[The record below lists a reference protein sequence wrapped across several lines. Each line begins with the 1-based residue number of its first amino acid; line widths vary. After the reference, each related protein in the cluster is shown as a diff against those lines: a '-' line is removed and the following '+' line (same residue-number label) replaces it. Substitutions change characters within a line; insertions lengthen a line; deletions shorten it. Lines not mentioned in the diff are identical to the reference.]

1 MTFVCLERACS
12 TFVDSV
18 LLLGF
23 VPCSH
28 FVSCPFRTDIS
39 PSPSG
44 RAGIHILPRIIIS
57 WLPRSNTILCFVMNG
72 VPSMQSYSSRFAM
85 SRKVSTWTNS
95 KLIIAVVAKL
105 TFDLLPEQPS
115 CNVTG
120 LSSAR
125 RGNSATR
132 ARSGLTASVV
142 LPESKSVYTLIPL
155 METYATRHISSP
167 FMHFGRIIVPTG
179 QVIVV
184 NVLFNTHCAYVY
196 NVSSLLSW
204 SSSISTYSSY

>member
-1 MTFVCLERACS
+1 MSSSLVSSTVTLVRLEWACS

-57 WLPRSNTILCFVMNG
+57 WLPRSNTILCFVING
-72 VPSMQSYSSRFAM
+72 VPSMQSYLSRFAI
-85 SRKVSTWTNS
+85 SRKVSAWTYS
-95 KLIIAVVAKL
+95 KLIIAVVVKL
-105 TFDLLPEQPS
+105 TFDLLPERPS
-115 CNVTG
+115 CNVTC

-125 RGNSATR
+125 SGNSATQ

-142 LPESKSVYTLIPL
+142 LPESKSVYTLILL
-155 METYATRHISSP
+155 METYAARHISSP
-167 FMHFGRIIVPTG
+167 FTRFGHVIVPTG
-179 QVIVV
+179 RVIQ
-184 NVLFNTHCAYVY
+184 
-196 NVSSLLSW
+196 
-204 SSSISTYSSY
+204 

>member
-1 MTFVCLERACS
+1 MSSSSVSSTVTFVRLEWACS

-28 FVSCPFRTDIS
+28 FVSCLFRTDIS

-44 RAGIHILPRIIIS
+44 RAGIHILPHIMIS
-57 WLPRSNTILCFVMNG
+57 WLPRSNMILCFVING
-72 VPSMQSYSSRFAM
+72 IPSMQSYLSKFAI
-85 SRKVSTWTNS
+85 SRKVSAWTNS

-115 CNVTG
+115 CKVTG

-125 RGNSATR
+125 SGNSATG
-132 ARSGLTASVV
+132 ARLGLTASVV
-142 LPESKSVYTLIPL
+142 LPESKSVYALIPL
-155 METYATRHISSP
+155 METYAARHISSP
-167 FMHFGRIIVPTG
+167 FTCFGHVIVPTSLVIQYWYT
-179 QVIVV
+179 QV
-184 NVLFNTHCAYVY
+184 
-196 NVSSLLSW
+196 VS
-204 SSSISTYSSY
+204 